1 MAEHVVVIGAGPAG
15 IASAYFLKQ
24 AHISYQVIDRAEV
37 LASTWSD
44 LYPSLRLNTTR
55 FFSHLPG
62 RKFPLSYGLF
72 PTSQQYHR
80 YLAAFVEQHAL
91 NIQLGVNVRRAW
103 PHDGGWCVD
112 TSAGTSW
119 HPAIISATGRFSK
132 PYWPS
137 IPGMDRFSGQLLHA
151 HDYHGPEPFIGKRVM
166 VVGNG
171 PSGVDIA
178 TELGRYAARPALL
191 SQRTGVKLSPRYPW
205 GLPKHVWMMIAEP
218 LPDRLA
224 RPLLD
229 KVLTMTFEN
238 LDAVGIKTP
247 KTEAESSAAGATRGA
262 ELIKAVKAGNVTS
275 VDGPACFEPDA
286 VVLVDGSRHV
296 VDAVIL
302 ATGYHPALFDYLDI
316 DVGTNADG
324 WPIRVDE
331 PPDDVTVGR
340 REVAGYPGLYL
351 VGTFYQGKGA
361 MYNIN
366 VEAQAAVEEIK
377 RRLASP

>member
-1 MAEHVVVIGAGPAG
+1 MADHVLVIGAGPAG
-15 IASAYFLKQ
+15 IVSAFFLKQ
-24 AHISYQVIDRAEV
+24 AHIPYHVIDRAGV
-37 LASTWSD
+37 LASTWSA

-62 RKFPLSYGLF
+62 RRFPLSYGLF
-72 PTSQQYHR
+72 PTAQQYYR
-80 YLAAFVEQHAL
+80 YLTAFVEQHAL
-91 NIQLGVNVRRAW
+91 AIQLGVEVRRAW

-112 TSAGTSW
+112 TGAGTSW
-119 HPAIISATGRFSK
+119 HPAIISATGRFSN
-132 PYWPS
+132 PFWPV
-137 IPGMDRFSGQLLHA
+137 IPGMEHFRGTLLHA

-171 PSGVDIA
+171 PSGVDIV

-205 GLPKHVWMMIAEP
+205 GLPKHVWMMIGER
-218 LPDRLA
+218 LPQRIA

-229 KVLTMTFEN
+229 KVLTTTFDN
-238 LDAVGIKTP
+238 LDAIGIKTP

-262 ELIKAVKAGNVTS
+262 ELIKAVKAGYVRS
-275 VDGPACFEPDA
+275 VDGPACFEPGA
-286 VVLVDGSRHV
+286 VMLTDGSRRE

-302 ATGYHPALFDYLDI
+302 ATGYRPALFEYLDL
-316 DVGTNADG
+316 DVETNADG
-324 WPIRVDE
+324 WPIRVGE
-331 PPDDVTVGR
+331 PPGDVTAGR

-366 VEAQAAVEEIK
+366 VEAHAAVDEIS